1 MPNKNESE
9 FDDFNTAM
17 DTILKV
23 DPKAVKEQMEHE
35 KQERAEQRK
44 RNRKDERN
52 K

>member
-1 MPNKNESE
+1 MKQKSE
-9 FDDFNTAM
+9 YDDFNAAM
-17 DTILKV
+17 NTILKV

-44 RNRKDERN
+44 RNRKDEGN

>member
-1 MPNKNESE
+1 MKPNPEY
-9 FDDFNTAM
+9 DDFNTAM

-44 RNRKDERN
+44 RNRKDEGN